1 MVLQDAIDSKSTG
14 ARAWLEFGRIHSDE
28 DALKKASGFNPRW
41 AEPYF
46 QLADLD
52 PAIDKPQ
59 LEKRA
64 GLLKKATD
72 LEPRNMEYW
81 QALAK
86 TYEAAKD
93 FAEAQKA
100 WGGAERAAA
109 SDKERDQL
117 RQVRLDIQA
126 KRFDE
131 EAAERKRE
139 REEKEA
145 DIARVKAQSDAAIHA
160 AENAA
165 RKRMNPNGAVPPT
178 PQGEYQATDTG
189 SSMLGVFQRLD
200 CLNGGAKFIIQT
212 PDGKTVQ
219 LLMADPSQISLGGG
233 GEKTL
238 ACGAQKNPR
247 QVVVHYTP
255 QPDAKLHTAGVVTSI
270 EFH

>member
-1 MVLQDAIDSKSTG
+1 MAS
-14 ARAWLEFGRIHSDE
+14 
-28 DALKKASGFNPRW
+28 ALNTRW

-52 PAIDKPQ
+52 PAIDREH
-59 LEKRA
+59 LDKRA
-64 GLLKKATD
+64 ALLKKAAE

-86 TYEAAKD
+86 TYEAAKE

-109 SDKERDQL
+109 SDKEREHL
-117 RQVRLDIQA
+117 HQVRLDIQA
-126 KRFDE
+126 QRFDE
-131 EAAERKRE
+131 EAAERKRQ

-178 PQGEYQATDTG
+178 PQGEYQVAQAGATVQ
-189 SSMLGVFQRLD
+189 GVFQRLD
-200 CLNGGAKFIIQT
+200 CLNGSARFVVQT
-212 PDGKTVQ
+212 SDAKTVQ
-219 LLMADPSQISLGGG
+219 LLMADPSQVSLEGG

-238 ACGAQKNPR
+238 ACGAQKNAR
-247 QVVVHYTP
+247 QVVVHYTA
-255 QPDAKLHTAGVVTSI
+255 QPDAKLHTAGVITSI